1 MTDHNIDCRFPS
13 SCSLLWMLSALRT
26 DPRTPRLPAWF
37 LSSSSSLCRCI
48 ILPCHLSCVRMSLSC
63 HFLSS
68 IQVFR
73 RLYECVFV
81 NQPSSS
87 TMNITHYIVGY
98 AHYFC
103 AATGY
108 ICEAPSFAAS
118 GLNLASLGLDCW
130 ALVAVFFAAWYYEF
144 EAHKIFAD
152 LKKTRPGT
160 HSIPTGSL
168 FEVVSCPHYLCEVL
182 IYTCFT
188 LLLTPAHQTGLLV
201 WVWVTTNQMIAATMS
216 HNWYKRKFKE
226 YPPNRKA
233 IIPFLL

>member
-1 MTDHNIDCRFPS
+1 
-13 SCSLLWMLSALRT
+13 
-26 DPRTPRLPAWF
+26 
-37 LSSSSSLCRCI
+37 
-48 ILPCHLSCVRMSLSC
+48 
-63 HFLSS
+63 
-68 IQVFR
+68 
-73 RLYECVFV
+73 
-81 NQPSSS
+81 
-87 TMNITHYIVGY
+87 MNITHYIVGY

-108 ICEAPSFAAS
+108 VCEAPSFGAAD
-118 GLNLASLGLDCW
+118 LNLASLGLDCW

-160 HSIPTGSL
+160 HSIPSGSL
-168 FEVVSCPHYLCEVL
+168 FELVSCPHYLCEVL

-188 LLLTPAHQTGLLV
+188 LLLTPAHHTGVLV